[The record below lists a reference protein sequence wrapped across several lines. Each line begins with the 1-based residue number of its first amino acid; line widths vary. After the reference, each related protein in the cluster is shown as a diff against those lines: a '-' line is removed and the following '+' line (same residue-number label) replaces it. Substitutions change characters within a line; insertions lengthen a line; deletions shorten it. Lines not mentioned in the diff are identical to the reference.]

1 MDKFFFVILPYVAMV
16 LFFGVPVYRA
26 FRGKLQWTA
35 RGELPWTTRASGFFG
50 TPVLGVAALALHWG
64 IILLFVAHVIGLLGG
79 YLQNTTLVEI
89 FYWLGLVAGIAF
101 FYGCLVAFIRRI
113 VNPEMRAMSMAED
126 YIVLIFLLVISGL
139 ALYQVLISQVFG
151 MSWVVG
157 QWLAGIYTFTPDDEV
172 MAGASLLTKLHIIS
186 ASIFFA
192 YFPFTKLVHL
202 WSYPFNYITRPYI
215 SMRSY
220 LRTMK

>member
-1 MDKFFFVILPYVAMV
+1 MV
-16 LFFGVPVYRA
+16 LFFGVPIYRA

-35 RGELPWTTRASGFFG
+35 RGEFPWTTRASGFFG

-64 IILLFVAHVIGLLGG
+64 IILLFVAHVIGLIGG
-79 YLQNTTLVEI
+79 YLQNTTLVEV
-89 FYWLGLVAGIAF
+89 FHWLGIVSGIAF
-101 FYGCLVAFIRRI
+101 FYGVLVAFIRRI

-139 ALYQVLISQVFG
+139 ALYQAIISRVFG

-157 QWLAGIYTFTPDDEV
+157 QWLAGIYTFTPNDEV
-172 MAGASLLTKLHIIS
+172 LAGASLITKLHIII